1 MRVADYIFSRLIEE
15 GIGHVYMITGRGILY
30 LSDAAAAASN
40 NGKIGCI
47 STHHE
52 QSAGFAAIA
61 EAQLTGNAG
70 MALVSTGCGATNAMT
85 SVLCA
90 YQDSVPVI
98 FISGQNHL
106 KQTVRHTRLPI
117 RTYGSQEADIV
128 ALVEPIAK
136 YAVMLEEA
144 NAVVVELEKCI
155 YYMKEGRKGPVWLD
169 VPLDLQNARIDDEE
183 LSSLVA
189 SAKAEICRLKEA
201 NPVSS
206 VSRIDEVLELV
217 ENAKRPVFLVGSGV
231 RSSDAVL
238 EFKSLVE
245 STKIPV
251 IFAPS
256 AADTYGTG
264 NKYSIG
270 AVGALGGTR
279 EGNLAMANSDLI
291 ISVGCSLPA
300 LITGDNPD
308 TFAREAKLVVVDI
321 DKLQH
326 EKSGPR
332 IDLYIDCDARI
343 FIKELAEKI
352 DKKAVAEAID
362 DWTNKCLDYKE
373 KFPLGRESYD
383 ENKPVDLYYLAKVL
397 SDELDD
403 NAIVVSDAGFEEL
416 IIPSGFTFKDGQ
428 RLVHPAAQGSMGFA
442 LGAAT
447 GAAVTSDKEV
457 YVVVGDGSVMMNLQ
471 ELQTIVHNQLPVK
484 IIITNNNMYS
494 VITKRQQDLF
504 RTRTI
509 GTNEGNGVS
518 APSFEKVAD
527 CFGLAYIRA
536 NNAGELHKVIGEL
549 KQEKGPAILEVMCD
563 PNQRYLHQSF
573 GKNMEGK
580 MARKPIEDL
589 SPFLDRE
596 EFLNAMV
603 IPPVE
608 A

>member
-15 GIGHVYMITGRGILY
+15 GIEHVYMITGRGILY
-30 LSDAAAAASN
+30 LSDAAAAASK
-40 NGKIGCI
+40 NGKIDCV

-61 EAQLTGNAG
+61 EAQLTENAG
-70 MALVSTGCGATNAMT
+70 LAMVSTGCGATNAMT

-90 YQDSVPVI
+90 YQDSVPVM

-106 KQTVRHTRLPI
+106 NQTVRHTKLPI

-128 ALVEPIAK
+128 ALVEPITK

-144 NAVVVELEKCI
+144 NSVVLELEKCI
-155 YYMKEGRKGPVWLD
+155 YYMKEGRKGPAWLD
-169 VPLDLQNARIDDEE
+169 VPLDLQNARIDDDILPSLIDKAKEE
-183 LSSLVA
+183 I
-189 SAKAEICRLKEA
+189 AKLKED
-201 NPVSS
+201 NSTSS
-206 VSRIDEVLELV
+206 MAKIDEALKLISQ
-217 ENAKRPVFLVGSGV
+217 ASRPVFLIGSGV
-231 RSSDAVL
+231 RSSGAV
-238 EFKSLVE
+238 ECFCQLVE
-245 STKIPV
+245 RTRIPV

-256 AADTYGTG
+256 AADTYGSG

-279 EGNLAMANSDLI
+279 EGNLTMANADLI
-291 ISVGCSLPA
+291 VSIGCSLPA
-300 LITGDNPD
+300 LITGENPD

-321 DKLQH
+321 DRIQH
-326 EKSGPR
+326 EKSGPT
-332 IDLYIDCDARI
+332 IDLYIDCDAKC
-343 FIKELAEKI
+343 FIDELAKKI
-352 DKKAVAEAID
+352 DANEISERIA
-362 DWTNKCLDYKE
+362 DWTTKCLLYKE
-373 KFPLGRESYD
+373 SFPLGKESYD
-383 ENKPVDLYYLAKVL
+383 EDKTVDLYYLAKVL
-397 SDELDD
+397 SDELCDD
-403 NAIVVSDAGFEEL
+403 AVVVSDAGFEEL
-416 IIPSGFTFKDGQ
+416 IIPSGFAFKDGQ

-442 LGAAT
+442 LGAAV
-447 GAAVTSDKEV
+447 GAAKTVGHDV

-471 ELQTIVHNQLPVK
+471 ELQTIVYNQLPVK

-494 VITKRQQDLF
+494 VITRRQQDLF

-509 GTNEGNGVS
+509 GTNETNGVS
-518 APSFEKVAD
+518 APKFEKVAD
-527 CFGLAYIRA
+527 CFGLNYIKA
-536 NNAGELHKVIGEL
+536 ENAGDLVSAVAAL
-549 KQEKGPAILEVMCD
+549 KEMEGPTILEVMCD

-596 EFLNAMV
+596 VFLDAMV